1 MLLEAKPF
9 RIEPQQQ
16 QRLRDIA
23 QRVLD
28 VVEDWKSK
36 QTQRMS
42 VQGMSRDELLH
53 QVKKYIRSQRGG
65 KLLIGTIRGMD
76 HSQKRE
82 RTYNVLLSVDENVG
96 GYFDDE
102 YSAAD
107 MLQIKHVAQR
117 SGELYACKK
126 FRVGIETVRRALR
139 IPEDII
145 RGVPAR
151 YMGRGEIVLT
161 FDSIRK
167 SIKLP
172 QISEVLT
179 HEFTHAV
186 QHYKEQSPGYSDVL
200 DKIHKGKEKLT
211 PEEWVTYMTEPLEFE
226 AQLRGLVEYVEMR
239 YKESSDP
246 KAITSNYTEAE
257 IFKMTG
263 LLDEDGVQAMVE
275 RSKKK
280 YIEDAINNLLHAN
293 IETCQYMHM
302 HMDELTERMN
312 DLIRL
317 CQTGKF
323 KHADACSDYRKLKR
337 QYPLA
342 ASAYGQFICAT
353 AMSPDHWKRLKL
365 TMAHCISNLPK

>member
-9 RIEPQQQ
+9 HIEPHQQT
-16 QRLRDIA
+16 RLREIA
-23 QRVLD
+23 QRVLNL
-28 VVEDWKSK
+28 VEDWKSK

-42 VQGMSRDELLH
+42 TQGMSRDELFH
-53 QVKKYIRSQRGG
+53 QIKKYIRSQRGG

-76 HSQKRE
+76 YSQKRE
-82 RTYNVLLSVDENVG
+82 RSYNVLLSVDENVG

-102 YSAAD
+102 YGAAD
-107 MLQIKHVAQR
+107 MLKIKHTAQK

-126 FRVGIETVRRALR
+126 FRVGIETVRKALR

-151 YMGRGEIVLT
+151 YMGKGEIVLT

-172 QISEVLT
+172 QIAEVLT

-186 QHYKEQSPGYSDVL
+186 QHYKEQSPTYEAVL
-200 DKIHKGKEKLT
+200 HKLHLDKEKLT
-211 PEEWVTYMTEPLEFE
+211 PEEWVVYMTEPAEFE

-239 YKESSDP
+239 YLELSDP
-246 KAITSNYTEAE
+246 KTINANYTEAE

-263 LLDEDGVQAMVE
+263 LFDEDGVQAMVE
-275 RSKKK
+275 KNKKN
-280 YIEDAINNLLHAN
+280 YVDLMTNNLLHASA
-293 IETCQYMHM
+293 ETCQYTHL
-302 HMDELTERMN
+302 HMDQLIERMN
-312 DLIRL
+312 NLINL

-323 KHADACSDYRKLKR
+323 KHADACSEYRKMKK
-337 QYPLA
+337 QYPFVYFE
-342 ASAYGQFICAT
+342 YGVFICAT
-353 AMSPDHWKRLKL
+353 ATSPDHWRRLKL
-365 TMAHCISNLPK
+365 TMAHCISNLSK